1 MYILL
6 ALLGLVIL
14 PLMVM
19 VIIGAVLSGPRYR
32 GPVTDHFD
40 GSKFL
45 NPGKVKAEGGLA
57 VLKWMFTRKPG
68 PWAETKTENFGKH
81 PLAHFKGGIR
91 ITFINH
97 SSFLI
102 QVDGVNILTDPVW
115 SKRVSPFTWSGPKR
129 MRPPGLRFGDL
140 PRIHVVLL
148 THNHYDHLDVQ
159 TMRMVWVSHHP
170 QIIVPLGVKRF
181 LDKNHIGAAF
191 EMDWWQEIQ
200 LENKLTINCVPAQH
214 FSGRGLLDRDATLW
228 CGYVITTTAG
238 RIYFAGDTGYN
249 ENTFKEIARRFAPFK
264 LSMIPIGAYKPKWFM
279 SPIHVSPEEAVKI
292 HLDVKSETSIG
303 MHFGTFPLADDGGD
317 DPKND
322 LNEALYNYK
331 IAREEFLILQE
342 GEARVFE

>member
-1 MYILL
+1 
-6 ALLGLVIL
+6 
-14 PLMVM
+14 
-19 VIIGAVLSGPRYR
+19 
-32 GPVTDHFD
+32 
-40 GSKFL
+40 
-45 NPGKVKAEGGLA
+45 
-57 VLKWMFTRKPG
+57 
-68 PWAETKTENFGKH
+68 
-81 PLAHFKGGIR
+81 
-91 ITFINH
+91 
-97 SSFLI
+97 
-102 QVDGVNILTDPVW
+102 VNILTDPVW